1 MTNFARS
8 LYATTSR
15 HVALGVALAVMGTV
29 PAFAQDYAAEASAA
43 AAATVAQDPEQDP
56 AEQLSA
62 DQGAA
67 EAQGDDVVVTGFRAS
82 IYSSVN
88 QKKNNTSIVEVL
100 SAEDIGKLPD
110 ASIAESLSRLPGL
123 ATQRFDGRASK
134 LSVRGLAPDFTT
146 TTLNG
151 REMVSSDNNRSVEFD
166 QFPSELINGAV
177 VYKTPNAELTSQ
189 AIGGTVDLLT
199 IRPIAHG
206 KRTFVVGARG
216 EINDKGKLNKD
227 TKDKGYRVNL
237 AYIDQNADGTL
248 GWAIGYSRM
257 LQPIQEQYVH
267 VWGYSDIANDGQD
280 GPYFIDGIKPY
291 VKSNELTRDGL
302 LGVLEYQPS
311 DNWHTRL
318 DAFWSNFRDDQTLR
332 GQEIAGYTANSR
344 DVIEMD
350 ENGLVTSG
358 RWNGVHTMARNDFS
372 DRDSK
377 TFAIGLNQI
386 WKFADRWTMEFDAS
400 YSRAKRDFVATE
412 TYASTGRNQSGP
424 DDDITYVLGGSNGL
438 DASGSRLDYSD
449 PSLWGLGDNLGWGGP
464 LCTEANGWQCASQDG
479 YRNTETSSDDL
490 TAFKLAAMRE
500 MDGGISAI
508 HAGAKYSMRE
518 KEHDRFGEFL
528 MLDDYPNVVAIP
540 SDLLMDSTSLDFFG
554 FGDTI
559 SYDARELVASG
570 IYGVFPDHNNLQ
582 AAAADAW
589 TVEEKIFNAYV
600 MADLNLNLGS
610 IPLTGNIGVQFVHTD
625 QSSDGN
631 RGTNTNGV
639 ITTTEVTEGASYWDI
654 LPSMNL
660 IFDVAENHKV
670 RLGVARVLARARM
683 DQMNAGIRLNYIP
696 ANAGEED
703 IQNSPW
709 QGSGGNPELR
719 PWRAW
724 QLDLSYEHYF
734 GKGGYF
740 AIAPFYKKLQNYIF
754 DSQVLFDFSGVTPPV
769 PPQPVLDEGFINSFE
784 NGKGGKIYG
793 LELSASVP
801 FGVVSDYLDGFGF
814 IGSASFTRSKVKRT
828 SDSPSEQLPGLSRNV
843 FNGTVYY
850 EKDGFGARVSARHRS
865 KFLAES
871 WAIGLSRELT
881 MAEGE
886 TIVDAQLSYEMTKA
900 GLPGLTLYLQGS
912 NLTDE
917 PFVQYFDVDGG
928 NSDRFRHWHS
938 YGRNFQAGA
947 TYRF

>member
-1 MTNFARS
+1 MTIFARS
-8 LYATTSR
+8 LYATTTS
-15 HVALGVALAVMGTV
+15 HVAMGVALAVIGAS
-29 PAFAQDYAAEASAA
+29 PAFAQDIAAEASAA
-43 AAATVAQDPEQDP
+43 AAVTAAQDP
-56 AEQLSA
+56 
-62 DQGAA
+62 AA
-67 EAQGDDVVVTGFRAS
+67 EAQPTTDATEADGKDIVVTGFRAS

-88 QKKNNTSIVEVL
+88 QKRTSTSIVEVL

-199 IRPIAHG
+199 IRPLAHG
-206 KRTFVVGARG
+206 KRTFVVGVRG

-267 VWGYSDIANDGQD
+267 VWGYSDIDPDPNSEQF
-280 GPYFIDGIKPY
+280 FIDGIKPY
-291 VKSNELTRDGL
+291 VKSYELTRDGL
-302 LGVLEYQPS
+302 LGVIEYQPN
-311 DNWHTRL
+311 DNWHTRV
-318 DAFWSNFRDDQTLR
+318 DAFWSKFRDDQTLR
-332 GQEIAGYTANSR
+332 GQEIAGYTADSR
-344 DVIEMD
+344 DVLETD
-350 ENGLVTSG
+350 SNGLVTSG
-358 RWNGVHTMARNDFS
+358 RWNGIHTMARNDFS

-377 TFAIGLNQI
+377 TFAVGLNQV
-386 WKFADRWTMEFDAS
+386 WKFGDRWTLEFDAS
-400 YSRAKRDFVATE
+400 YSKAKRKFVATE
-412 TYASTGRNQSGP
+412 TYASTGRGQSGP
-424 DDDITYVLGGSNGL
+424 DDDITYILGGSNGL
-438 DASGSRLDYSD
+438 DASGSGLDYSD

-464 LCTEANGWQCASQDG
+464 LCTEATGWQCASQDG

-490 TAFKLAAMRE
+490 TAFKLAAIRE
-500 MDGGISAI
+500 MDGGIKALR
-508 HAGAKYSMRE
+508 AGAKYSMRE
-518 KEHDRFGEFL
+518 KDHTKFGEFL
-528 MLDDYPNVVAIP
+528 MLDGYPAIVP
-540 SDLLMDSTSLDFFG
+540 IPDEFLMDPTSLSFFG

-559 SYDARELVASG
+559 SYDARALVASG
-570 IYGVFPDHNNLQ
+570 AYGFFPDHNNLEQ
-582 AAAADAW
+582 AASDAW
-589 TVEEKIFNAYV
+589 TVREKVFNAYV
-600 MADLNLNLGS
+600 MADLDMQLGN
-610 IPLTGNIGVQFVHTD
+610 IPMTGNIGVQFVHTD
-625 QSSDGN
+625 QESDGN
-631 RGTNTNGV
+631 VGDVTNGV
-639 ITTTEVTEGASYWDI
+639 ITVTEVTRGDKYWDI

-660 IFDVAENHKV
+660 IFDVADGHKV

-683 DQMNAGIRLNYIP
+683 DQMNAGVRFNYIP
-696 ANAGEED
+696 ANAGQTD
-703 IQNSPW
+703 IANSPW
-709 QGSGGNPELR
+709 QGDGGNPALR

-724 QLDLSYEHYF
+724 QFDLSYEHYF

-754 DSQVLFDFSGVTPPV
+754 SSQVLYDFTGVTPPV
-769 PPQPVLDEGFINSFE
+769 PPQPVLDQGFINSFD

-801 FGVVSDYLDGFGF
+801 FSTFADALDGFGF
-814 IGSASFTRSKVKRT
+814 IGSASFTRSKVRRA
-828 SDSPSEQLPGLSRNV
+828 SDQPSEQLPGLSRNV

-850 EKDGFGARVSARHRS
+850 EKDGFGARLSARHRS
-865 KFLAES
+865 SFLAES

-881 MAEGE
+881 MAKGE
-886 TIVDAQLSYEMTKA
+886 TILDAQLSYELTKM
-900 GLPGLTLYLQGS
+900 GIPGLTLYLQGS

-917 PFVQYFDVDGG
+917 PFVQEFTT
-928 NSDRFRHWHS
+928 DRFRHWHS
-938 YGRNFQAGA
+938 YGRNFMAGA

>member
-1 MTNFARS
+1 M
-8 LYATTSR
+8 
-15 HVALGVALAVMGTV
+15 GVALAVIGTA
-29 PAFAQDYAAEASAA
+29 PAFAQDIAAEASAA
-43 AAATVAQDPEQDP
+43 AAATAAQDPQP
-56 AEQLSA
+56 T
-62 DQGAA
+62 A
-67 EAQGDDVVVTGFRAS
+67 EATEGEGEEIVVTGFRAS

-88 QKKNNTSIVEVL
+88 QKRTNTSIVEVL

-199 IRPIAHG
+199 IRPLAHG

-237 AYIDQNADGTL
+237 AYIDQNEAGTL

-257 LQPIQEQYVH
+257 LQPIQEQYIH
-267 VWGYSDIANDGQD
+267 VWGYSDIDPAPDSEQF
-280 GPYFIDGIKPY
+280 FIDGIKPY

-302 LGVLEYQPS
+302 LGVIEYQPS
-311 DNWHTRL
+311 DTWHTRV
-318 DAFWSNFRDDQTLR
+318 DAFWSKFRDDQTLR
-332 GQEIAGYTANSR
+332 GQEIAGYTADSR
-344 DVIEMD
+344 DVLETD
-350 ENGLVTSG
+350 SNGLVTSG
-358 RWNGVHTMARNDFS
+358 RWNGIHTMARNDFS

-377 TFAIGLNQI
+377 TIAIGLNQV
-386 WKFADRWTMEFDAS
+386 WEFGDRWRLEFDAS
-400 YSRAKRDFVATE
+400 YSKAKRKFAATE
-412 TYASTGRNQSGP
+412 TYASTGRGQSGP

-438 DASGSRLDYSD
+438 DASGSGSLDYAD
-449 PSLWGLGDNLGWGGP
+449 PNLWGLGDNLGWGGP
-464 LCTEANGWQCASQDG
+464 LCTEATGWQCASQDG
-479 YRNTETSSDDL
+479 YRNTETSHDDL

-500 MDGGISAI
+500 LDGGIKAV

-518 KEHDRFGEFL
+518 KDHTRFGEFL
-528 MLDDYPNVVAIP
+528 MLNGYPAIVP
-540 SDLLMDSTSLDFFG
+540 IPDEFLMSPTSLDFFG

-559 SYDARELVASG
+559 SYDARALVASG
-570 IYGVFPDHNNLQ
+570 IYGFFPDHNNLEQ
-582 AAAADAW
+582 AAADAW
-589 TVEEKIFNAYV
+589 TVREKVFNAYV
-600 MADLNLNLGS
+600 MADLNMQLGS
-610 IPLTGNIGVQFVHTD
+610 IPMTGNIGVQLVHTD
-625 QSSDGN
+625 QESDGN
-631 RGTNTNGV
+631 VSDVTNGV
-639 ITTTEVTEGASYWDI
+639 ITTSEVTRGDKYWDI

-670 RLGVARVLARARM
+670 RLGIARVLARARM
-683 DQMNAGIRLNYIP
+683 DQMNAGVRFNYIP
-696 ANAGEED
+696 ANAGETD
-703 IQNSPW
+703 VQNSPW
-709 QGSGGNPELR
+709 QGSGGNPQLR

-724 QLDLSYEHYF
+724 QFDLSYEYYF
-734 GKGGYF
+734 GKGGYL

-754 DSQVLFDFSGVTPPV
+754 DSQVLYDFTGVTAPV
-769 PPQPVLDEGFINSFE
+769 PPQPVLNEGFINSFD

-801 FGVVSDYLDGFGF
+801 FATFADALDGFGF
-814 IGSASFTRSKVKRT
+814 LGSASFTRSKVRRT
-828 SDSPSEQLPGLSRNV
+828 SNSPSEQLPGLSRNV
-843 FNGTVYY
+843 FNGTLYY

-865 KFLAES
+865 SFLAES

-881 MAEGE
+881 MAKGE
-886 TIVDAQLSYEMTKA
+886 TIVDAQLSYELTKV
-900 GLPGLTLYLQGS
+900 GIPGLTLYLQGS

-917 PFVQYFDVDGG
+917 PFVQFFDVDGG
-928 NSDRFRHWHS
+928 GGDRFRHWHT
-938 YGRNFQAGA
+938 YGRNFMAGA